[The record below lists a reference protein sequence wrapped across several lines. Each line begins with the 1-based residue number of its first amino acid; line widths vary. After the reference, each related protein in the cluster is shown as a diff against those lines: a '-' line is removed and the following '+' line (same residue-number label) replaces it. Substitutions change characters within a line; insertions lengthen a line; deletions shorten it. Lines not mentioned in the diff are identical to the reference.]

1 MWPFNPYLKKP
12 LTIWRWA
19 TWVITHQPN
28 PHDLQ
33 AVLATFLF
41 LVPPF
46 RTLRTFGWSSCFS
59 SPTPPFPSPSPI
71 FSCSRTMA
79 AVRPLK
85 PSFLQVPQPPKM
97 KRQLRHPKTWSG
109 KILYRQDLPSPTLSW
124 TGLVRLVFLGFWW
137 ELSTSW
143 GPSAA
148 TLPRRVLGGTAEAS
162 VEPAELD
169 LFFLPFPLD
178 FPPFFAFEPFFL
190 DPFLESFNTFLLLF
204 RPLFNVLRFPLRNS
218 FWRAGVTS
226 TGASTYRADDMIGKQ
241 EIRNPTKDWA
251 VATKNANHC
260 T

>member
-33 AVLATFLF
+33 AVLVTFLF

-190 DPFLESFNTFLLLF
+190 DPFLEPWTPFSYSSDPFSMYCASPCAIHFEEQGS
-204 RPLFNVLRFPLRNS
+204 PQQEHPP
-218 FWRAGVTS
+218 
-226 TGASTYRADDMIGKQ
+226 TGPMIWLENRKSGIQQK
-241 EIRNPTKDWA
+241 IGL
-251 VATKNANHC
+251 
-260 T
+260 